1 MAGSSSGI
9 LIVYDIKL
17 LPDNRNMRDAS
28 LKGMGGI
35 IPAQHWCI
43 SGLFGKVQAPLFNP
57 QTRIIAFVFARS
69 STYVAD

>member
-1 MAGSSSGI
+1 
-9 LIVYDIKL
+9 
-17 LPDNRNMRDAS
+17 MRDAS